1 MRRPQNLKKNL
12 ILVWKKQLFLLSSL
26 KTSGGFFQ
34 FFVAFS
40 EKLDFTIQDIP
51 VLLYNSR
58 SDVGHFYAAQ
68 DCLIHL

>member
-40 EKLDFTIQDIP
+40 EKLDVTKFWIIAVMT
-51 VLLYNSR
+51 R
-58 SDVGHFYAAQ
+58 
-68 DCLIHL
+68 CLNLGII